1 MTATRNTSRAWLG
14 VMVA

>member
-1 MTATRNTSRAWLG
+1 MTAARNTSRAWLG